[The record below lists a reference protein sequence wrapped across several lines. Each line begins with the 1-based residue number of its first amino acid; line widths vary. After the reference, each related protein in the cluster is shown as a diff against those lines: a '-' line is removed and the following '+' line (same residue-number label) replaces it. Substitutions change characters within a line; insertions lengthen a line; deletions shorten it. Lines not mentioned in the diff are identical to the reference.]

1 MKAFLPYIAGAVIA
15 AGAFFT
21 GAVTDVGTAV
31 QLAFDKEALKV
42 QCEQLI
48 DGE

>member
-1 MKAFLPYIAGAVIA
+1 MKAFVPYIAAAVIA

-31 QLAFDKEALKV
+31 KLAFDKEALKV
-42 QCEQLI
+42 ECSKLI
-48 DGE
+48 EGE